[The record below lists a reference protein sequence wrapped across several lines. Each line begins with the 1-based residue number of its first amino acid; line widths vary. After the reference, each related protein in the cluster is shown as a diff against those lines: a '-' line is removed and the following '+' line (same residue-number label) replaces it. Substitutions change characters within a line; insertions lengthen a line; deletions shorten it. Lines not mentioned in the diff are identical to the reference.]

1 MVLNAAYLVE
11 ESGVT
16 TFVDAVQTWQSP
28 RIQHELTGP
37 WVP

>member
-16 TFVDAVQTWQSP
+16 TFVDAVQTGNLRASS
-28 RIQHELTGP
+28 TS
-37 WVP
+37 